1 VIPVIDG
8 PAVDPALRLAGVVKA
23 FASGAGEV
31 RAVDGVS
38 LIVPRGQRVAVV
50 GRSGSGKSTLLH
62 LIAGLEPPTSGE
74 IWVNGVDL
82 GRLGDDERTRRRRE
96 SIGIVYQFFNL
107 LPTLSVLENVAL
119 PALLGGAPLA
129 EATGRARELVRRV
142 GLESRADARPHT
154 LSGGEMQRAA
164 IARALVHRPAVIL
177 ADEPTGN
184 LDTRSSAQV
193 MELLAELT
201 GAAGATLVLVTHSL
215 EAAKVADRV
224 VELSDGR
231 IATDTEAA

>member
-1 VIPVIDG
+1 VTAAPE
-8 PAVDPALRLAGVVKA
+8 AVAGPALRLVDVVKA
-23 FASGAGEV
+23 FASGAGDV

-38 LIVPRGQRVAVV
+38 LSVPRGQRLAVV

-74 IWVNGVDL
+74 VWVDGVDL
-82 GRLGDDERTRRRRE
+82 AGLDDDHRTRRRRE

-119 PALLGGAPLA
+119 PALLGGASLA
-129 EATGRARELVRRV
+129 SASARAEELVGRV
-142 GLESRADARPHT
+142 GLTARRDARPHT
-154 LSGGEMQRAA
+154 LSGGELQRAA

-184 LDTRSSAQV
+184 LDTRTAAQV
-193 MELLAELT
+193 MGLLSELT
-201 GAAGATLVLVTHSL
+201 GDAGATLVLVTHSL
-215 EAAKVADRV
+215 EAAKVAERV

-231 IATDTEAA
+231 VASDTAAP